1 MQLLLLLTKRLI
13 TWMGCFAFFT
23 ITYTSKLANFMWK
36 KNNLAIFLVLICMVQ
51 FNNIFAL
58 CKMNKPAG
66 LMFWQQRCT
75 LQHGTHRLRS
85 PRWDLGTVQRWWTHS
100 SLRGGRWTWWR
111 TVSPDRLF
119 TGQAWGWLQRWL
131 PCFFLQLGVPFCS
144 KGIVSVANWW
154 VSRLDEIKTF
164 LLYVLN
170 PGS

>member
-1 MQLLLLLTKRLI
+1 
-13 TWMGCFAFFT
+13 
-23 ITYTSKLANFMWK
+23 
-36 KNNLAIFLVLICMVQ
+36 MVQ

-85 PRWDLGTVQRWWTHS
+85 PRWDLGTLQRWWTHN

-170 PGS
+170 PGSAADRENPYCTQPSSFWGWRTDPVCCYEASMSLHAEHWRH